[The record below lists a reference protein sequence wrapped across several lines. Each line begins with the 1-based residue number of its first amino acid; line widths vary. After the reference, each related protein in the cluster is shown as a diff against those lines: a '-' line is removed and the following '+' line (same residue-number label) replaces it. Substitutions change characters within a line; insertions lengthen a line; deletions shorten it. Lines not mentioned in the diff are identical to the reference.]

1 MLKKAGVELR
11 SNKAAPV
18 TSTWCAPGKQ
28 VVRPPYGFCYFQGRV
43 VPDQREYEN
52 LQLLHRLWK
61 EGVNP
66 NAIANQ
72 LNAKK
77 IPPRKAKAWNR
88 NSVVNILERF
98 KSQTI
103 IIKGDTYELR

>member
-1 MLKKAGVELR
+1 M
-11 SNKAAPV
+11 
-18 TSTWCAPGKQ
+18 
-28 VVRPPYGFCYFQGRV
+28 
-43 VPDQREYEN
+43 
-52 LQLLHRLWK
+52 
-61 EGVNP
+61 NP